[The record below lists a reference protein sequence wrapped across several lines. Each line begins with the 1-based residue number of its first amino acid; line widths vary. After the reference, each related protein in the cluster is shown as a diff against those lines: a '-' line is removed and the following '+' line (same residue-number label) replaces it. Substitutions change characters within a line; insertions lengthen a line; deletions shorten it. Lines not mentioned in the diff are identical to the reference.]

1 MSDVTTTT
9 TTGSEYSLMES
20 ATAAI
25 ENTLEN
31 GQSRTIGEMSR
42 SNAPISSLIQASEWA
57 ANRHARTSGARP
69 LFRRLNL
76 NDMGY

>member
-1 MSDVTTTT
+1 MSEVTTTT
-9 TTGSEYSLMES
+9 TTGSEYALMEG

-25 ENTLEN
+25 ADTLAN

-57 ANRHARTSGARP
+57 ASRHARTSGVRP
-69 LFRRLNL
+69 LMRRLNL
-76 NDMGY
+76 NGMGY